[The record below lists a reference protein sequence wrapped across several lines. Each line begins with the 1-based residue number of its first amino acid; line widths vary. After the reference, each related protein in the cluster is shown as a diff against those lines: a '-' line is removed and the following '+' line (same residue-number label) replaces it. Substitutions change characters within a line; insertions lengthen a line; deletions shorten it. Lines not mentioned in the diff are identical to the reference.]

1 MQMEKGI
8 DPGIRGDKDSPQSGS
23 YLIVLPG
30 AGTSDAILLKNL
42 ENQGN
47 PVMGDLATDASYTEL
62 SVCVRFKFVTFLPDR
77 YSPCVFDISYNS
89 V

>member
-1 MQMEKGI
+1 MQMERGI

-23 YLIVLPG
+23 YLTILSV

-42 ENQGN
+42 ENQGTT
-47 PVMGDLATDASYTEL
+47 VVGDLATDTSYTEL

-77 YSPCVFDISYNS
+77 
-89 V
+89 